1 MLGQSALCLTRDM
14 RLLPDR
20 AGVLTPAT
28 AMGMPLVERLRAQG
42 MTFRSERVDAK
53 LAKHSRP

>member
-1 MLGQSALCLTRDM
+1 M
-14 RLLPDR
+14 PDR

-53 LAKHSRP
+53 LAKHSRPELEPGARFGGVG